1 MASKKDA
8 KSTKSAASK
17 EPMEHKAE
25 KTHSDTTPSQDRAI
39 DSVMNRLGQQFNLLT
54 ILIVALFLFQAYTF
68 YQVKDIQKNGTVA
81 GTGEAA
87 ESPLSEDKLISYAED
102 LGLDKK
108 KFTQCLDSEQTASTV
123 KADMDQA
130 ASLSVQGTPGFFI
143 NGKFLGGAFPYET
156 FKEIIDKEIAGD
168 PSNSCTDYSEDVQQ
182 FCSDPEPQN
191 NAFRPE
197 PVQVAVNNSPILGSR
212 DSKVIIVEFSDFEC
226 PFCARAYATVKQIAA
241 DYPNDVAI
249 SYKHLPLTQLHPN
262 AMRAAQGAVCAQE
275 QGKFWEYHDVL
286 FESQGATQ

>member
-1 MASKKDA
+1 MASKKEV
-8 KSTKSAASK
+8 KPTKAAAPKKTMEPK
-17 EPMEHKAE
+17 EETM
-25 KTHSDTTPSQDRAI
+25 HSDTTPSEDRAI
-39 DSVMNRLGQQFNLLT
+39 NSVMSRLSQQFNLLT

-81 GTGEAA
+81 GTGAA
-87 ESPLSEDKLISYAED
+87 QESPLSEENLIKYAD
-102 LGLDKK
+102 DMGLDKK
-108 KFTQCLDSEQTASTV
+108 KFTQCLDDEKTASTV

-130 ASLSVQGTPGFFI
+130 SSLSVQGTPGFFI

-168 PSNSCTDYSEDVQQ
+168 PSNACTDYSEDVQQ

-197 PVQVAVNNSPILGSR
+197 PIEVAVNNAPVIGPKNP
-212 DSKVIIVEFSDFEC
+212 KVTIVEFSDFEC
-226 PFCARAYATVKQIAA
+226 PFCQRAYATVKQIQS

-249 SYKHLPLTQLHPN
+249 VYKQLPLTQLHPN
-262 AMRAAQGAVCAQE
+262 AMRAAQASVCARE
-275 QGKFWEYHDVL
+275 QGKFWEYHDKL
-286 FESQGATQ
+286 FESGAAQ